1 LSNSLSEVDLKFN
14 FKLQK
19 HIFMSWITKLFP
31 FLLWIKDLSNPR
43 TIKADFLAGLTV
55 GFVIVPQS
63 MAYAQLAG
71 LGPQYGLYAAFLP
84 VLVGAVMGSSRQL
97 STGPVAVV
105 SLLTAAALGEIVTDP
120 SSYAVYA
127 ALLALIVGLFQFS
140 LGILRLGFVINF
152 LSHPVVTGFTSAAA
166 IIIGASQLPKVFG
179 IRVISSNDTDWESA
193 CQPLSLADRVANSE
207 VGGLHTICNADQS
220 YETIARLFEAALFYT
235 HLPTLA
241 MALMGLI
248 GIVILQRYFPKL
260 PAILTVAVLSTAT
273 SFLIDYQGMGG
284 AIVNSINIDG
294 LFSFK
299 IPRFDFN
306 AMGTLFVYAITI
318 SLIGFME
325 AISVAKSMAAS
336 TKQRLDINQE
346 LIGQGLSNVTSS
358 FFQGYPVSG
367 SFSRSAVNLTAGAVT
382 GFSSVVTAVIVGV
395 TILWLTPL
403 LYHLPLATLAAIILM
418 SVASLIHFA
427 PLKHAW
433 KVEKHDGLVGLL
445 TFVMTLVFAP
455 HLENG
460 IAFGVIMSLGLFLYR
475 TMEPKFTEL
484 SVQHGSIIASSFISD
499 SDEVSQSVK
508 LAQWSGSLYF
518 ANAAYFETKLLE
530 LIAKNNENLRYIIVD
545 VAAIV
550 QIDASGEQVLSSL
563 VETCSNSGVEI
574 LFART
579 ERLEAELFRSGF
591 KKRFGNNRF
600 FDLRADALKHVW
612 QELEDSKKE
621 EEQTQ
626 AEGLNNAIAS
636 N

>member
-1 LSNSLSEVDLKFN
+1 
-14 FKLQK
+14 
-19 HIFMSWITKLFP
+19 MSWITKLFP
-31 FLLWIKDLSNPR
+31 FLLWIKDLSNPK
-43 TIKADFLAGLTV
+43 TLKADILAGLTV

-84 VLVGAVMGSSRQL
+84 VLVAAVMGSSRQL

-127 ALLALIVGLFQFS
+127 ALLALIVGLFQFL
-140 LGILRLGFVINF
+140 LGVLRLGFVVNF

-179 IRVISSNDTDWESA
+179 IRVISSNDSDWVSA
-193 CQPLSLADRVANSE
+193 CQTLSIPERIESGD

-220 YETIARLFEAALFYT
+220 YETIARLLEAAFYFT

-241 MALMGLI
+241 MALMGMV
-248 GIVILQRYFPKL
+248 GILILQRFFPRM
-260 PAILTVAVLSTAT
+260 PAILTVAVLSTAA

-284 AIVNSINIDG
+284 TIVNSINING

-306 AMGTLFVYAITI
+306 VMGTLFVYAITI

-336 TKQRLDINQE
+336 TKQRLDVNQE
-346 LIGQGLSNVTSS
+346 LIGQGLSNVPSS

-382 GFSSVVTAVIVGV
+382 GFSSVVTAAIVGI

-455 HLENG
+455 NLENG

-475 TMEPKFTEL
+475 TMEPNFSEL
-484 SVQHGSIIASSFISD
+484 SVEHGSIIASRFADD
-499 SDEVSQSVK
+499 SNEASNVVK
-508 LAQWSGSLYF
+508 VAKWSGSLYF

-530 LIAKNNENLRYIIVD
+530 LIAKNNEELKYIIVD
-545 VAAIV
+545 VASIV
-550 QIDASGEQVLSSL
+550 QVDASGEQVLSGL

-591 KKRFGNNRF
+591 KKRFGDNRF
-600 FDLRADALKHVW
+600 FDLRADALKYVW
-612 QELEDSKKE
+612 QELENSKNE
-621 EEQTQ
+621 DNQPQ
-626 AEGLNNAIAS
+626 VEGLNDAVVS
-636 N
+636 S

>member
-1 LSNSLSEVDLKFN
+1 
-14 FKLQK
+14 
-19 HIFMSWITKLFP
+19 MSWITKLFP

-382 GFSSVVTAVIVGV
+382 GFSSVVTVVIVGV

-626 AEGLNNAIAS
+626 AEELNDAIAS

>member
-1 LSNSLSEVDLKFN
+1 
-14 FKLQK
+14 
-19 HIFMSWITKLFP
+19 MSWITKLFP
-31 FLLWIKDLSNPR
+31 FLLWIKDLSNPK
-43 TIKADFLAGLTV
+43 TLKADILAGLTV

-140 LGILRLGFVINF
+140 LGILRLGFVVNF

-179 IRVISSNDTDWESA
+179 IRVISSNDTDWVSA
-193 CQPLSLADRVANSE
+193 CQTLSIPERVESGDVE
-207 VGGLHTICNADQS
+207 GLHTICNADQS
-220 YETIARLFEAALFYT
+220 YETIVRLLEAAFYFT

-241 MALMGLI
+241 MALMGLV
-248 GIVILQRYFPKL
+248 GIITLQRFFPKL
-260 PAILTVAVLSTAT
+260 PAILTVAVLSTAA

-284 AIVNSINIDG
+284 AIVNSISING

-299 IPRFDFN
+299 MPRFDFN
-306 AMGTLFVYAITI
+306 AVGTLFVYAITI

-325 AISVAKSMAAS
+325 AISVAKSMAVS

-367 SFSRSAVNLTAGAVT
+367 SFSRSAVNLTAGAIT

-403 LYHLPLATLAAIILM
+403 LFHLPLATLAAIILM

-475 TMEPKFTEL
+475 TMEPNFSEL
-484 SVQHGSIIASSFISD
+484 SVEHGSIIASRFADD
-499 SDEVSQSVK
+499 SNEVSKSVK
-508 LAQWSGSLYF
+508 VAKWSGSLYF
-518 ANAAYFETKLLE
+518 ANAAYFETKMLE
-530 LIAKNNENLRYIIVD
+530 LIAKNNEGLKYIIVD
-545 VAAIV
+545 VATIV
-550 QIDASGEQVLSSL
+550 QVDASGEQVLSSL
-563 VETCSNSGVEI
+563 VETCSNSGIEI

-600 FDLRADALKHVW
+600 FDLRADALKYVW
-612 QELEDSKKE
+612 QELEDIKNVGE
-621 EEQTQ
+621 E
-626 AEGLNNAIAS
+626 
-636 N
+636 